1 MKLPPLP
8 QTSLL
13 GRLSLAL
20 TSAVAIVAGFALA
33 SVLFIVLL
41 IAGLAAGGWLWWQ
54 YRRIVNQTRRT
65 APDIIEGDYTVEPA
79 QPLLEDQRTPIRRT
93 GAKNHHGS
101 RR

>member
-13 GRLSLAL
+13 GRLGLAV
-20 TSAVAIVAGFALA
+20 TSTVAIVAGFALA

-54 YRRIVNQTRRT
+54 YRRIVIHARR
-65 APDIIEGDYTVEPA
+65 APPDIIERYYTVEPA
-79 QPLLEDQRTPIRRT
+79 QPLLEDQRTPFRRT
-93 GAKNHHGS
+93 GSKNHH
-101 RR
+101 